1 MAGPPSPGPWGVKG
15 GDDVSTTPRTRQ
27 RQRRTKDQTKPA
39 PLAVLYFVCFSFV
52 ILPATPLATRNPN
65 NRRLSFLSQELSQ
78 VVHEH
83 RPVLRP
89 ARQLRWLGGVERHAP
104 HRLRVPVFVYVCV
117 WFISMSAG
125 GGLVWFGCVHGVGG
139 HKVVADPTHR
149 SMVCTQSFMARSH
162 SFTRR
167 SAPLSVHAWGEKTI
181 AFRGGHPIN
190 NPLTRPQ
197 PTQRTTRRSGGRRGR
212 PPRPAPTTRARRRSR
227 PGRSGP
233 CRLIWWGGG
242 GIGQTGA
249 PAFDSTAFVNTIAH
263 AHLVD
268 IDALVV

>member
-89 ARQLRWLGGVERHAP
+89 ARQLRGLGGVERHAP

-117 WFISMSAG
+117 WFISMSAARSDRIG
-125 GGLVWFGCVHGVGG
+125 WGFGLVVCMEWV
-139 HKVVADPTHR
+139 DIR
-149 SMVCTQSFMARSH
+149 SWR
-162 SFTRR
+162 
-167 SAPLSVHAWGEKTI
+167 
-181 AFRGGHPIN
+181 
-190 NPLTRPQ
+190 
-197 PTQRTTRRSGGRRGR
+197 TQRTGRWCARSPSWPGPTASRAG
-212 PPRPAPTTRARRRSR
+212 PPR
-227 PGRSGP
+227 
-233 CRLIWWGGG
+233 CRFMRG
-242 GIGQTGA
+242 
-249 PAFDSTAFVNTIAH
+249 VKKR
-263 AHLVD
+263 
-268 IDALVV
+268 